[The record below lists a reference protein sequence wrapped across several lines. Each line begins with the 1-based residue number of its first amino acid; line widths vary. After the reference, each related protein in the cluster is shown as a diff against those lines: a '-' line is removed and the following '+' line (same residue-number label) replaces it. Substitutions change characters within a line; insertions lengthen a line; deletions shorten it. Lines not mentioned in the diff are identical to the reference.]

1 MIKEP
6 SKIKLLIKYY
16 NYSPNNNFI
25 EKISN
30 NDLNPNTSSG
40 STNIMNQNN
49 NSIITNNNKI
59 SSKININQ
67 SNINKNKGNI
77 NIIKELEQDYLIY
90 FQNNYNYNNLEN
102 SFPPKIINIKTFIYL
117 YLTEKRKLNVTL
129 DSLILFKYSQN
140 KYHILN
146 DDEVFYPKNINNN
159 NTSNENN
166 ISNSTIL
173 YYSICNDKIK
183 VIVDLYSKS
192 IDNIKISVSK
202 MCSLLLLKYIIL
214 LKLREIEEKKDVSNF
229 DKINNESFNIFHSS
243 KINLITIEDIEKKH
257 KIYGNG
263 IMKDDL
269 TNYIVKNE
277 TNRNF
282 SSNKTIAEV
291 YNYYIKTSDKI
302 IDWENINCIRY
313 DDNSSSK
320 NEGVL
325 NFILM
330 EHKDK
335 KCHLGLDFRFTILQY
350 FQPLSKEEIEDDDK
364 LEVINF
370 YNNNFYQIKSGLNLY
385 FNCLNDKCKYN
396 KELFILN
403 IGYGTFDIFS
413 IIRHNSL
420 CPSCN
425 KKTYYY
431 NNKECYSG
439 YSRKNNLELKYLGMM
454 NAKWSY
460 KGYLE
465 GIKMTVVD
473 GKGITVMN
481 DLLYKTKEFNFLRQ
495 FKKLLFQIEQYYSKN
510 YYFKNDNNSISDEKI
525 NSIDENIKSNETKNE
540 NIFEK
545 DNKINENTNKIK
557 EIQITNHNN
566 NNQKKNDQ
574 FIKFKNEN
582 NQIEDSYLEKNNFN
596 FNSIKSKQNFFK
608 KNSSIKQT
616 YPGNNK
622 RYSQNIENFE
632 NNNTNID
639 FNIIID
645 KPNNNCCE
653 NCFEYDQISRV
664 CSIF

>member
-1 MIKEP
+1 
-6 SKIKLLIKYY
+6 
-16 NYSPNNNFI
+16 
-25 EKISN
+25 
-30 NDLNPNTSSG
+30 
-40 STNIMNQNN
+40 MNQNN

-146 DDEVFYPKNINNN
+146 DDEVFYPKNNNN

-385 FNCLNDKCKYN
+385 FNCLNDNCKYK

-431 NNKECYSG
+431 NNKECYAG

-596 FNSIKSKQNFFK
+596 FNSIKSKQNFLK

>member
-146 DDEVFYPKNINNN
+146 DDEVFYPKNNINH
-159 NTSNENN
+159 TSNENN

-350 FQPLSKEEIEDDDK
+350 FQPLSNEEIEDDDK

-385 FNCLNDKCKYN
+385 FNCLNDNCKYK

-431 NNKECYSG
+431 NNKECYAG

-525 NSIDENIKSNETKNE
+525 NSIDENIKSNETKDE

-557 EIQITNHNN
+557 EIQITNDNN

-596 FNSIKSKQNFFK
+596 FNSIKSKQNFLK

>member
-59 SSKININQ
+59 SSKININL

-146 DDEVFYPKNINNN
+146 DDEVFYPKNNNN

-385 FNCLNDKCKYN
+385 FNCLNDNCKYK

-431 NNKECYSG
+431 NNKECYAG

-510 YYFKNDNNSISDEKI
+510 YYFKNDNNSILDEKI

-596 FNSIKSKQNFFK
+596 FNSIKSKQNFLK

>member
-146 DDEVFYPKNINNN
+146 DDEVFYPKNNNN

-385 FNCLNDKCKYN
+385 FNCLNDNCKYK

-431 NNKECYSG
+431 NNKECYAG

>member
-146 DDEVFYPKNINNN
+146 DDEIFYPKNNNN

-431 NNKECYSG
+431 NNKECYAG

-596 FNSIKSKQNFFK
+596 FNSIKSKQNFLK

>member
-146 DDEVFYPKNINNN
+146 DDEVFYPKNNNN

-202 MCSLLLLKYIIL
+202 MCSLLMLKYIIL

-385 FNCLNDKCKYN
+385 FNCLNDNCKYK

-431 NNKECYSG
+431 NNKECYAG

-596 FNSIKSKQNFFK
+596 FNSIKSKQNFLK

>member
-6 SKIKLLIKYY
+6 SNIKLLIKYY

-146 DDEVFYPKNINNN
+146 DDEVFYPKNNNN

-350 FQPLSKEEIEDDDK
+350 FQPLSNEEIEDDDK

-385 FNCLNDKCKYN
+385 FNCLNDNCKYK

-431 NNKECYSG
+431 NNKECYAG

>member
-146 DDEVFYPKNINNN
+146 DDEIFYPKNNNN

-183 VIVDLYSKS
+183 VIIDLYSKS

-202 MCSLLLLKYIIL
+202 MCSLLMLKYIIL

-350 FQPLSKEEIEDDDK
+350 FQPLSNEEIEDDDK

-385 FNCLNDKCKYN
+385 FNCLNDNCKYK

-431 NNKECYSG
+431 NNKECYAG

-596 FNSIKSKQNFFK
+596 FNSIKSKQNFLK

>member
-146 DDEVFYPKNINNN
+146 DDEIFYPKNNNN

-202 MCSLLLLKYIIL
+202 MCSLLMLKYIIL

-291 YNYYIKTSDKI
+291 YNYYIKASDKI

-385 FNCLNDKCKYN
+385 FNCLNDNCKYK

-431 NNKECYSG
+431 NNKECYAG

-510 YYFKNDNNSISDEKI
+510 YYFKNDNNSILDEKI

>member
-1 MIKEP
+1 M
-6 SKIKLLIKYY
+6 IKYY

-146 DDEVFYPKNINNN
+146 DDEVFYPKNNNN

-202 MCSLLLLKYIIL
+202 MCSLLMLKYIIL

-385 FNCLNDKCKYN
+385 FNCLNDNCKYK

-431 NNKECYSG
+431 NNKECYAG

>member
-6 SKIKLLIKYY
+6 SNIKLLIKYY

-146 DDEVFYPKNINNN
+146 DDEIFYPKNNNN

-202 MCSLLLLKYIIL
+202 MCSLLMLKYIIL

-385 FNCLNDKCKYN
+385 FNCLNDNCKYK

-431 NNKECYSG
+431 NNKECYAG

-510 YYFKNDNNSISDEKI
+510 YYFKNDNNSILDEKI

>member
-1 MIKEP
+1 
-6 SKIKLLIKYY
+6 
-16 NYSPNNNFI
+16 
-25 EKISN
+25 
-30 NDLNPNTSSG
+30 
-40 STNIMNQNN
+40 
-49 NSIITNNNKI
+49 
-59 SSKININQ
+59 
-67 SNINKNKGNI
+67 
-77 NIIKELEQDYLIY
+77 
-90 FQNNYNYNNLEN
+90 
-102 SFPPKIINIKTFIYL
+102 
-117 YLTEKRKLNVTL
+117 
-129 DSLILFKYSQN
+129 
-140 KYHILN
+140 
-146 DDEVFYPKNINNN
+146 
-159 NTSNENN
+159 
-166 ISNSTIL
+166 
-173 YYSICNDKIK
+173 
-183 VIVDLYSKS
+183 
-192 IDNIKISVSK
+192 
-202 MCSLLLLKYIIL
+202 
-214 LKLREIEEKKDVSNF
+214 
-229 DKINNESFNIFHSS
+229 
-243 KINLITIEDIEKKH
+243 
-257 KIYGNG
+257 
-263 IMKDDL
+263 
-269 TNYIVKNE
+269 
-277 TNRNF
+277 
-282 SSNKTIAEV
+282 
-291 YNYYIKTSDKI
+291 
-302 IDWENINCIRY
+302 
-313 DDNSSSK
+313 
-320 NEGVL
+320 
-325 NFILM
+325 M

-385 FNCLNDKCKYN
+385 FNCLNDNCKYK

-431 NNKECYSG
+431 NNKECYAG

-454 NAKWSY
+454 NAKWSF

-596 FNSIKSKQNFFK
+596 FNSIKSKQNFLK

>member
-30 NDLNPNTSSG
+30 NDLNQNTSSG

-146 DDEVFYPKNINNN
+146 DDEVFYPKNNNN

-202 MCSLLLLKYIIL
+202 MCSLLMLKYIIL
-214 LKLREIEEKKDVSNF
+214 LKLRETEEKKDVSNF

-385 FNCLNDKCKYN
+385 FNCLNDNCKYK

-431 NNKECYSG
+431 NNKECYAG

-510 YYFKNDNNSISDEKI
+510 YYFKNDNNSILDEKI

-596 FNSIKSKQNFFK
+596 FNSIKSKQNFLK

>member
-146 DDEVFYPKNINNN
+146 DDEIFYPKNNNN

-385 FNCLNDKCKYN
+385 FNCLNDNCKYK

-431 NNKECYSG
+431 NNKECYAG

-596 FNSIKSKQNFFK
+596 FNSIKSKQNFLK

>member
-1 MIKEP
+1 MIKET

-67 SNINKNKGNI
+67 ININNKKGNM

-146 DDEVFYPKNINNN
+146 DDEVFYPKNNNN

-350 FQPLSKEEIEDDDK
+350 FQPLSNEEIEDDDK

-385 FNCLNDKCKYN
+385 FNCLNDNCKYK

-431 NNKECYSG
+431 NNKECYAG

-596 FNSIKSKQNFFK
+596 FNSIKSKQNFLK

>member
-6 SKIKLLIKYY
+6 SNIKLLIKYY

-30 NDLNPNTSSG
+30 NDLNQNTSSG

-146 DDEVFYPKNINNN
+146 DDEIFYPKNNNN

-183 VIVDLYSKS
+183 VIIDLYSKS

-202 MCSLLLLKYIIL
+202 MCSLLMLKYIIL

-350 FQPLSKEEIEDDDK
+350 FQPLSNEEIEDDDK

-431 NNKECYSG
+431 NNKECYAG

-557 EIQITNHNN
+557 EIQITNDNN

-596 FNSIKSKQNFFK
+596 FNSIKSKQNFLK

>member
-6 SKIKLLIKYY
+6 SNIKLLIKYY

-30 NDLNPNTSSG
+30 NDLNPNSSSG

-146 DDEVFYPKNINNN
+146 DDEVFYPKNNNN

-202 MCSLLLLKYIIL
+202 MCSLLMLKYIIL

-385 FNCLNDKCKYN
+385 FNCINDNCKYK

-431 NNKECYSG
+431 NNKECYAG

-566 NNQKKNDQ
+566 NNQKENDQ

>member
-30 NDLNPNTSSG
+30 NDLNPNSSSG

-146 DDEVFYPKNINNN
+146 DDEVFYPKNNNN

-202 MCSLLLLKYIIL
+202 MCSLLMLKYIIL
-214 LKLREIEEKKDVSNF
+214 LKLRETEEKKDVSNF

-385 FNCLNDKCKYN
+385 FNCLNDNCKYK

-431 NNKECYSG
+431 NNKECYAG

-582 NQIEDSYLEKNNFN
+582 NQIEDSCLEKNNFN
-596 FNSIKSKQNFFK
+596 FNSLKSKQNFFK

>member
-1 MIKEP
+1 
-6 SKIKLLIKYY
+6 
-16 NYSPNNNFI
+16 
-25 EKISN
+25 
-30 NDLNPNTSSG
+30 
-40 STNIMNQNN
+40 MNQNN

-146 DDEVFYPKNINNN
+146 DDEVFYPKNNNN
-159 NTSNENN
+159 NISNENN

-431 NNKECYSG
+431 NNKECYAG

-510 YYFKNDNNSISDEKI
+510 YYFKNDNNSILDEKI

-582 NQIEDSYLEKNNFN
+582 NQIEDSCLEKNNFN
-596 FNSIKSKQNFFK
+596 FNSLKSKQNFFK

>member
-1 MIKEP
+1 MIKEQ
-6 SKIKLLIKYY
+6 SNIKLLIKYY

-140 KYHILN
+140 TYHILN
-146 DDEVFYPKNINNN
+146 DDEVFYPKNNNN

-385 FNCLNDKCKYN
+385 FNCLNDNCKYK

-431 NNKECYSG
+431 NNKECYAG

-510 YYFKNDNNSISDEKI
+510 YYFKNDNNSILDEKI

>member
-146 DDEVFYPKNINNN
+146 DDEIFYPKNNNN

-291 YNYYIKTSDKI
+291 YNYYIKASDKI

-385 FNCLNDKCKYN
+385 FNCLNDNCKYK

-431 NNKECYSG
+431 NNKECYAG

-596 FNSIKSKQNFFK
+596 FNSIKSKQNFLK

>member
-146 DDEVFYPKNINNN
+146 DDEIFYPKNNNN

-202 MCSLLLLKYIIL
+202 MCSLLMLKYIIL
-214 LKLREIEEKKDVSNF
+214 LKLRETEEKKDVSNF

-385 FNCLNDKCKYN
+385 FNCLNDNCKYK

-431 NNKECYSG
+431 NNKECYAG

>member
-146 DDEVFYPKNINNN
+146 DDEIFYPKNNNN

-269 TNYIVKNE
+269 TKYIVKNE

-385 FNCLNDKCKYN
+385 FNCLNDNCKYK

-431 NNKECYSG
+431 NNKECYAG

>member
-146 DDEVFYPKNINNN
+146 DDEIFYPKNNNN

-202 MCSLLLLKYIIL
+202 MCSLLMLKYIIL
-214 LKLREIEEKKDVSNF
+214 LKLRETEEKKDVSNF

-385 FNCLNDKCKYN
+385 FNCLNDNCKYK

-431 NNKECYSG
+431 NNKECYAG

-510 YYFKNDNNSISDEKI
+510 YYFKNDNNSILDEKI

>member
-67 SNINKNKGNI
+67 NNINKNKGNI

-146 DDEVFYPKNINNN
+146 DDEVFYPKNNNN

-431 NNKECYSG
+431 NNKECYAG

-566 NNQKKNDQ
+566 NNQKENDQ

-596 FNSIKSKQNFFK
+596 FNSLKSKQNFLK

>member
-146 DDEVFYPKNINNN
+146 DDEVFYPKNNNN

-431 NNKECYSG
+431 NNKECYAG

-596 FNSIKSKQNFFK
+596 FNSIKSKQNFLK

>member
-30 NDLNPNTSSG
+30 NDLNQNTSSG

-146 DDEVFYPKNINNN
+146 DDEIFYPKNNNN

-183 VIVDLYSKS
+183 VIIDLYSKS

-431 NNKECYSG
+431 NNKECYAG

-545 DNKINENTNKIK
+545 DNKIDENINKIK

-596 FNSIKSKQNFFK
+596 FNSIKSKQNFLK

>member
-117 YLTEKRKLNVTL
+117 YLTGKRKLNVTL
-129 DSLILFKYSQN
+129 DS
-140 KYHILN
+140 
-146 DDEVFYPKNINNN
+146 NNN

-350 FQPLSKEEIEDDDK
+350 FQPLSNEEIEDDDK

-385 FNCLNDKCKYN
+385 FNCLNDNCKYK

-431 NNKECYSG
+431 NNKECYAG

-510 YYFKNDNNSISDEKI
+510 YYFKNDNNSILDEKI

-596 FNSIKSKQNFFK
+596 FNSLKSKQNFFK

>member
-6 SKIKLLIKYY
+6 SNIKLLIKYY

-30 NDLNPNTSSG
+30 NDLNQNTSSG

-77 NIIKELEQDYLIY
+77 NIIKELEQDYLIN

-146 DDEVFYPKNINNN
+146 DDEVFYPKNNNN

-385 FNCLNDKCKYN
+385 FNCLNDNCKYK

-431 NNKECYSG
+431 NNKECYAG

-510 YYFKNDNNSISDEKI
+510 YYFKNDNNSILDEKI

-596 FNSIKSKQNFFK
+596 FNSIKSKQNFLK

>member
-67 SNINKNKGNI
+67 NNINKNKGNI

-146 DDEVFYPKNINNN
+146 DDEVFYPKNNNN

-202 MCSLLLLKYIIL
+202 MCSLLMLKYIIL

-385 FNCLNDKCKYN
+385 FNCLNDNCKYK

-431 NNKECYSG
+431 NNKECYAG

-510 YYFKNDNNSISDEKI
+510 YYFKNDNNSILDEKI

>member
-1 MIKEP
+1 
-6 SKIKLLIKYY
+6 
-16 NYSPNNNFI
+16 
-25 EKISN
+25 
-30 NDLNPNTSSG
+30 
-40 STNIMNQNN
+40 MNQNN

-146 DDEVFYPKNINNN
+146 DDEVFYPKNNNN

-385 FNCLNDKCKYN
+385 FNCLNDNCKYK

-431 NNKECYSG
+431 NNKECYAG

-510 YYFKNDNNSISDEKI
+510 YYFKNDNNSILDEKI

>member
-6 SKIKLLIKYY
+6 SNIKLLIKYY

-30 NDLNPNTSSG
+30 NDLNQNTSSG

-146 DDEVFYPKNINNN
+146 DDEIFYPKNNNN

-183 VIVDLYSKS
+183 VIIDLYSKS

-202 MCSLLLLKYIIL
+202 MCSLLMLKYIIL

-350 FQPLSKEEIEDDDK
+350 FQPLSNEEIEDDDK

-431 NNKECYSG
+431 NNKECYAG

-596 FNSIKSKQNFFK
+596 FNSIKSKQNFLK

>member
-146 DDEVFYPKNINNN
+146 DDEVFYPKNNNN

-385 FNCLNDKCKYN
+385 FNCLNDNCKYK

-431 NNKECYSG
+431 NNKECYVG

>member
-6 SKIKLLIKYY
+6 SNIKLLIKYY

-30 NDLNPNTSSG
+30 NDLNPNSSSG

-146 DDEVFYPKNINNN
+146 DDEIFYPKNINNN

-385 FNCLNDKCKYN
+385 FNCINDNCKYK

-431 NNKECYSG
+431 NNKECYAG

-566 NNQKKNDQ
+566 NNQKENDQ

>member
-146 DDEVFYPKNINNN
+146 DDEIFYPKNNNN

-385 FNCLNDKCKYN
+385 FNCLNDNCKYK

-431 NNKECYSG
+431 NNKECYAG

-510 YYFKNDNNSISDEKI
+510 YYFKNDNNSILDEKI

-582 NQIEDSYLEKNNFN
+582 NQIEDSYLEKNNSN
-596 FNSIKSKQNFFK
+596 FNSLKSKQNFFK

>member
-146 DDEVFYPKNINNN
+146 DDEIFYPKNNNN

-385 FNCLNDKCKYN
+385 FNCLNDNCKYK

-431 NNKECYSG
+431 NNKECYAG

>member
-6 SKIKLLIKYY
+6 SNIKLLIKYY

-146 DDEVFYPKNINNN
+146 DDEVFYPKNNNN

-385 FNCLNDKCKYN
+385 FNCLNDNCKYK

-431 NNKECYSG
+431 NNKECYAG

-596 FNSIKSKQNFFK
+596 FNSLKSKQNFFK